1 MVADDVRRFQKILKE
16 NYKAQRMNEASKMN
30 DDGSAVDPAAYLEM
44 LKMSPKGKEWLRT
57 VKEHGPEL
65 YPKIVEGDTEALRTY
80 LRWLKQRA
88 EQEEAPP
95 PPNPPTP
102 YDKNKNVKIGMSMRI
117 LTDEGEEKDLY
128 QVMPE
133 ETEEEKWHMPKEM
146 ECTACQAVAYNAATT
161 VHARLASR
169 YKDELVG
176 TVTLEALQE
185 LCANEGMWTQTYG
198 VMPTAGGYNVFN
210 GTGIELPSKT
220 EFENQDVML
229 TAQHSSTSGKKLVDV
244 CKSLILGADAPEEEE
259 FASMSLEA
267 GEDVEAAIK
276 KYRKELCFGH
286 NKGCDGIEL
295 AKP

>member
-65 YPKIVEGDTEALRTY
+65 YPKIVEGDTEALQTY

-133 ETEEEKWHMPKEM
+133 ETWRTSTTIVMM
-146 ECTACQAVAYNAATT
+146 AWAT
-161 VHARLASR
+161 R
-169 YKDELVG
+169 G
-176 TVTLEALQE
+176 
-185 LCANEGMWTQTYG
+185 
-198 VMPTAGGYNVFN
+198 
-210 GTGIELPSKT
+210 
-220 EFENQDVML
+220 
-229 TAQHSSTSGKKLVDV
+229 
-244 CKSLILGADAPEEEE
+244 
-259 FASMSLEA
+259 
-267 GEDVEAAIK
+267 
-276 KYRKELCFGH
+276 
-286 NKGCDGIEL
+286 
-295 AKP
+295 